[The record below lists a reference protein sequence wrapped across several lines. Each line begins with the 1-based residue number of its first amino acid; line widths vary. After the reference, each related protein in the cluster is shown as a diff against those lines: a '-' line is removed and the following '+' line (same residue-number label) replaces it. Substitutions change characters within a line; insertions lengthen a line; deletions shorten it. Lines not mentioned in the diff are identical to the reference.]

1 MEQRTRLIR
10 LIHIGKR
17 ELGLDDE
24 TYRALLQR
32 ETGKDSCKN
41 MLNNELDTVLRV
53 MERQGFKRKKTS
65 KPSQNKKRLSPKTQG
80 QPTVISKIRALWITM
95 AKDGVIRDGSEA
107 ALNAYVRRMTKN
119 QTGRGVDNLA
129 WCSAQEALN
138 VIERLKRWQ
147 KRTKNEL
154 KH

>member
-32 ETGKDSCKN
+32 ETGKDSCKG
-41 MLNNELDTVLRV
+41 MLNNELDTVLRA
-53 MERQGFKRKKTS
+53 MERQGFRRKVTQS
-65 KPSQNKKRLSPKTQG
+65 KKRLSPKTRG

-95 AKDGVIRDGSEA
+95 AKEGIVRDGSET
-107 ALNAYVRRMTKN
+107 ALNAYVKRMTK
-119 QTGRGVDNLA
+119 TKVCIGVDRID
-129 WCSAQEALN
+129 WC
-138 VIERLKRWQ
+138 
-147 KRTKNEL
+147 TKNDSHRVLESL
-154 KH
+154 KQWKYRAKSHVETHRQ